1 MKKEKK
7 KIITVPD
14 GWADINIY
22 TFQELK
28 NVKKKKIYETI
39 SILTDEDP
47 EEVKTWDMASYSR
60 VHGAMS
66 WLNSLPTIEDFKK
79 VIEIDGEKYGFINR
93 LSILNLGNWV
103 DIEHYLINPV
113 KNLHKLMSIFYRP
126 IIIDD
131 IIEPYDSVSAINR
144 SELFR
149 EKMNIQ
155 ECYGALLFFS
165 NIEKESLKSIQ
176 GYLLKEILKAR
187 RMSSKVK
194 LRNWLGWKKTKN

>member
-1 MKKEKK
+1 
-7 KIITVPD
+7 
-14 GWADINIY
+14 
-22 TFQELK
+22 
-28 NVKKKKIYETI
+28 
-39 SILTDEDP
+39 
-47 EEVKTWDMASYSR
+47 
-60 VHGAMS
+60 MS